1 MKNEKLIL
9 NIQKALGAK
18 KKISENTKLDEIPQ
32 WDSMGALSII
42 GLADAEYKKI
52 VTGDDLSK
60 CETIG
65 DIIKLF

>member
-1 MKNEKLIL
+1 ML
-9 NIQKALGAK
+9 K